1 MNTKLTLNVNESI
14 VEEAKAYAKSHR
26 TSLSKLVENY
36 LNILTHKE
44 KEQRIVTPIVESL
57 TGVIPSDTNS
67 ENYKQE
73 YYDYLQKKYS

>member
-44 KEQRIVTPIVESL
+44 KEQRIVTPIVETL